1 MPATAGDPLDLSL
14 LLGVVATDGT
24 ADYGHTLTLNA
35 TGVQFTSAS
44 GIFLTNVTA
53 GVAEP
58 SSWAMLLLGFAGMGA
73 AARRRRA
80 VPATQV

>member
-1 MPATAGDPLDLSL
+1 MPVTAGDPLDLSL

-58 SSWAMLLLGFAGMGA
+58 SSWAMLLGFAGMGA
-73 AARRRRA
+73 AARRRSA